1 MTPNSPTDKRQN
13 TAPNM
18 KSATPSFSE
27 RLDSQVSFQQA
38 PTSPATNAASAPSSN
53 VLVNCIPL
61 YASDDDLR
69 ARFAP
74 FGTVVSAKVMRH
86 LKSRVG
92 RRANADPRS
101 KGYGFV
107 LMSTHEEALAAV
119 QGAHGQTWGKRPITV
134 QTAQMTPHAG
144 PPPPCNGSRVVAKT
158 DIQDNDCDDDDDEFT
173 DEHGPTP
180 VLGAIRQQ
188 SSHLMGESMTFT
200 QSSFT
205 DLAASHHAMSAKS
218 PFGATGESLQVH
230 DKAERTVVVS
240 PIDGS
245 VTIVGLIDI
254 FEGYG
259 VVSSATV
266 SSGRANVSFARR
278 DDAVAAIA
286 GLHGKV
292 VSRIHQRGPV
302 TIAFA
307 APAFPSAPASRI
319 ASPNLGGSTANLG
332 AMAPRVSESPNTLG
346 NSMASTS
353 SRRPAVQ
360 ARQHHPMPTS
370 ASSTPLSFHTSP
382 HWQAMPNAPAMPS
395 AIKSPPTLAGPT
407 MPPAIKSPPG
417 TTRAPRDPY
426 GKSTPI
432 ILGPPASAPQA
443 THVCR
448 YCHHGTT
455 VILQN
460 MPVDPHQCHLV
471 IVAMLTRY
479 GHVTGWECWG
489 NGQAVATFP
498 SQVSARCAVEELH
511 RSQYMVDL
519 FDCQTGLSHAQ
530 LHGNSR
536 GPTPHAAVAPRPAYH

>member
-1 MTPNSPTDKRQN
+1 
-13 TAPNM
+13 M

-144 PPPPCNGSRVVAKT
+144 PAPPCNGSHVGAKT
-158 DIQDNDCDDDDDEFT
+158 DNQDNDCDDDDEFT

-218 PFGATGESLQVH
+218 PFGATGEVLQVH

-286 GLHGKV
+286 GLNGKV

-307 APAFPSAPASRI
+307 APAFPSAPASRV
-319 ASPNLGGSTANLG
+319 ASPNLGGSMANLG

-382 HWQAMPNAPAMPS
+382 HWQAVPNAPAMPS

-443 THVCR
+443 PHVCR

-498 SQVSARCAVEELH
+498 GHVSARCAVEELH

-536 GPTPHAAVAPRPAYH
+536 GPTPHAAVALRPAYH